1 MVFHYP
7 GDAATNFIKRLVG
20 LPGETV
26 RISRGA
32 LWTRP
37 TERPDAPFQIAR
49 KTPAKLLS
57 MLEPVFENDRMK
69 VLKEHEPAYPER
81 WSGIRWQE
89 DGTAFQTVLSGGQP
103 PGEAQ
108 LEYCNLVPSYD
119 ARTREMRPIG
129 PALISDF
136 VAYNA
141 GSPESSPPTSLGL
154 NWVGDL
160 ALECTVQSRSAAGQV
175 EFELVKG
182 GRRFGCRIDLASGEA
197 ALSISGDYAG
207 QFNPRANTALKGRG
221 THRIRFANCDDRL
234 LLWVDDRVVPRGNWS
249 TTTCYDSNVLN
260 QSQGLKTY
268 RPRPADLTPVR
279 ITSRQADL
287 TVSHLNVMR
296 NIYYIADDR
305 EGRGISEFTGGPSSY
320 PDLADPGT
328 WYRFDN
334 VQRNVEFPLHKDQF
348 FMLGDNSACS
358 KDGRLW
364 GDRYWVD
371 RDLLIGKALCI
382 YWPHSWD
389 EVTVGGYH
397 IPFPFFPNFSR
408 MGFVK

>member
-1 MVFHYP
+1 
-7 GDAATNFIKRLVG
+7 
-20 LPGETV
+20 
-26 RISRGA
+26 
-32 LWTRP
+32 
-37 TERPDAPFQIAR
+37 
-49 KTPAKLLS
+49 
-57 MLEPVFENDRMK
+57 
-69 VLKEHEPAYPER
+69 
-81 WSGIRWQE
+81 
-89 DGTAFQTVLSGGQP
+89 
-103 PGEAQ
+103 
-108 LEYCNLVPSYD
+108 
-119 ARTREMRPIG
+119 MRPIG